1 MPLTKSDVN
10 DCMALAVAVFPQFP
24 LERSLIDGYWEL
36 LRDLECD
43 KEDLFNALKTVLKTS
58 SWFPTVALIR
68 EEVLRRPSNQPP
80 AYNPKEFENPSKA
93 SPERMKEIL
102 SQFRFKEIEA

>member
-36 LRDLECD
+36 LRDLDCD
-43 KEDLFNALKTVLKTS
+43 KECLLNALKAVLKTS
-58 SWFPTVALIR
+58 SWFPTVAFIR

-80 AYNPKEFENPSKA
+80 AYDPKEFENHERV
-93 SPERMKEIL
+93 SPDRMREII
-102 SQFRFKEIEA
+102 SQFRLKEIEA

>member
-1 MPLTKSDVN
+1 MLSKADLN

-36 LRDLECD
+36 LSDLDCSKADLYEAV
-43 KEDLFNALKTVLKTS
+43 KEVLRNS

-68 EEVLRRPSNQPP
+68 EEVLRKPTNQPP
-80 AYNPKEFENPSKA
+80 QFDPKEFENPNKA
-93 SPERMKEIL
+93 NPEAVAQILAQFKPKEI
-102 SQFRFKEIEA
+102 SV